1 MVNPEDSESK
11 DSESEGEPRYLLP
24 PLTAV
29 QMVWALTGL
38 FSKERPVQNSYPFS
52 KEENPSNSPQQ
63 DEKKNGKNPDNTEN
77 AANTEEK
84 KEKKEDEKE
93 KTSKKGH
100 LQFPTPFVGKAL
112 EDIRKRAGDD
122 YKKNLYVD
130 RVLAAMDAS
139 LRSLNTI
146 YKGRNLNFDENTALR
161 AAYLKSMEENIKYG
175 FELKDLLKTL
185 PTTTLISTSGGIT
198 LAEILAK
205 GNSNGSV
212 IANLYWPI
220 IIIFAGLGFFVGLVI
235 SWHKGKE
242 TQKLHIRQDLERK
255 LYFCS
260 YLQRVYDVLES
271 LYNSVCSIYYDTF
284 GKEYPRKKKE
294 KETITKMLAVMMP
307 KICEYAPRH
316 LIENKINPELWPICE
331 TGNMEIIRNCKVW
344 KKENRES
351 KLYRKFGGLELRIGG
366 FSYEKIEE
374 PCKNEW
380 VWPPLIPKK
389 TSKSE
394 AKNDSN
400 PIKNHAK
407 KQPK

>member
-1 MVNPEDSESK
+1 MKNPKDSKPEDSG
-11 DSESEGEPRYLLP
+11 SEGEPRYLLP

-38 FSKERPVQNSYPFS
+38 FSKERPIQNSYPFS

-63 DEKKNGKNPDNTEN
+63 NEKNPDNTEN
-77 AANTEEK
+77 AANTEGK
-84 KEKKEDEKE
+84 KEKKEDKNE

-112 EDIRKRAGDD
+112 EDIRKHAGDD
-122 YKKNLYVD
+122 SKKHLYVD

-161 AAYLKSMEENIKYG
+161 EAYLKSMRESIKYG
-175 FELKDLLKTL
+175 YELKDLVKTL
-185 PTTTLISTSGGIT
+185 PATTSIGAVLGAALPRISEKLS
-198 LAEILAK
+198 LHDD
-205 GNSNGSV
+205 SS
-212 IANLYWPI
+212 WPVVV
-220 IIIFAGLGFFVGLVI
+220 IFALGGFLIGWILVQLEGQ
-235 SWHKGKE
+235 K
-242 TQKLHIRQDLERK
+242 TQRLHVRQDLERK

-271 LYNSVCSIYYDTF
+271 LYDSVCLIYHDIYNE
-284 GKEYPRKKKE
+284 EYLEEEEKKKE
-294 KETITKMLAVMMP
+294 KEIITKMLAVMMP

-331 TGNMEIIRNCKVW
+331 TGNMEIIKNCKIW

-351 KLYRKFGGLELRIGG
+351 KPYRKFGGVELRIEG
-366 FSYEKIEE
+366 FSCEKIKE
-374 PCKNEW
+374 PCKDEW
-380 VWPPLIPKK
+380 VWPPLILEE
-389 TSKSE
+389 TSESE
-394 AKNDSN
+394 AKNNS
-400 PIKNHAK
+400 
-407 KQPK
+407 

>member
-1 MVNPEDSESK
+1 MVNPKDSESK

-161 AAYLKSMEENIKYG
+161 KAYLKSMKESIKYG
-175 FELKDLLKTL
+175 YELKDLVKTL
-185 PTTTLISTSGGIT
+185 PATTSIGAVLGAALPRISEKLS
-198 LAEILAK
+198 LHDD
-205 GNSNGSV
+205 SS
-212 IANLYWPI
+212 WPVVA
-220 IIIFAGLGFFVGLVI
+220 IFALGGFLIGWILVQLEGQ
-235 SWHKGKE
+235 K
-242 TQKLHIRQDLERK
+242 TQRLHVRQDLERK

-271 LYNSVCSIYYDTF
+271 LYDSVCLIYSDTF
-284 GKEYPRKKKE
+284 GKEYPRKKEE
-294 KETITKMLAVMMP
+294 KETITKMLGGMVP
-307 KICEYAPRH
+307 KICECAPRH

-331 TGNMEIIRNCKVW
+331 TGNMEIIEKNCKVW
-344 KKENRES
+344 KEEKRES
-351 KLYRKFGGLELRIGG
+351 ILYREFEGVIKDIHDF
-366 FSYEKIEE
+366 FYEEIEE

-380 VWPPLIPKK
+380 VWPPLIPKETLK
-389 TSKSE
+389 SK
-394 AKNDSN
+394 
-400 PIKNHAK
+400 AK
-407 KQPK
+407 KDSQPNHKPCQKPT